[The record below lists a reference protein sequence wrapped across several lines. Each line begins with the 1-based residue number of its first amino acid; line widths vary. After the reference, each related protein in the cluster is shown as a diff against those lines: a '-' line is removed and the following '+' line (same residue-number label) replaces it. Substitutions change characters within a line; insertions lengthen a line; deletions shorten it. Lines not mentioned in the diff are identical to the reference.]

1 MSFLH
6 WMAVLGSILLILTL
20 ASAYLR
26 WLPVTTSTLY
36 LAFGLAIGPLGLGLW
51 KMNFI
56 EVADWL
62 EHLTEIAVLFSLFSG
77 GMKLRLGFAD
87 PAWRSAYLLAGPV
100 MLACI
105 VGVALVGHYGLGLS
119 IGLSMLI
126 GAVLA
131 PTDPVL
137 ASLVQV
143 NHAGDFDRMRYG
155 LSGEAGFNDGVA
167 FPFVLF
173 ALLWIQHDGT
183 GGEWLSG
190 WATQRLLWAIPA
202 GLLIGF
208 LLGRGVGRLAI
219 YLRTRHRDAAISPN
233 DFLAMALIA
242 LSYWLAE
249 TVGALGFLAAF
260 AAGIGLRHAEVASSD
275 NSSVPAEEVASA
287 IPKDAGS
294 LDQIKE
300 QVSDTSEPKV
310 VAGLLIGEILSFG
323 DIVERVLEV
332 LLVTLLGA
340 LLAFHWDWRAVPLG
354 LALFCVIRP
363 LSVVAIVRGN
373 ALCERQRWLMG
384 WFGIRGIGSLYYL
397 AYVLNHGLEGEA
409 AQEAI
414 GLTLSVVALSI
425 AVHGLTTQPLLDRY
439 ERRKDQKLEAEAS
452 PTRK

>member
-6 WMAVLGSILLILTL
+6 WMVVLGSILLILTL

-51 KMNFI
+51 HLKFA
-56 EVADWL
+56 EVAGWL

-77 GMKLRLGFAD
+77 GMKLRLAFTD
-87 PAWRSAYLLAGPV
+87 PAWRAAYLLAGPV

-105 VGVALVGHYGLGLS
+105 AGVALVGFYGLGLG

-143 NHAGDFDRMRYG
+143 NHARDFDRVRYG

-173 ALLWIQHDGT
+173 ALLWIQHNGASGD
-183 GGEWLSG
+183 WLTG
-190 WATQRLLWAIPA
+190 WAMQRLLWAIPA

-208 LLGRGVGRLAI
+208 LLGRTVGRLAI
-219 YLRTRHRDAAISPN
+219 YLRTRHRDASISPN

-260 AAGIGLRHAEVASSD
+260 AAGIGLRHAEIASSN
-275 NSSVPAEEVASA
+275 NSSVPAEDAVAA
-287 IPKDAGS
+287 ALPKEAGS
-294 LDQIKE
+294 LSAMKE
-300 QVSDTSEPKV
+300 QASDTTEPKV
-310 VAGLLIGEILSFG
+310 AAGLLMGEILSFG

-340 LLAFHWDWRAVPLG
+340 LLAFHWDWRALPLG

-363 LSVVAIVRGN
+363 LSVIALVRGK
-373 ALCERQRWLMG
+373 AVDGRQRRLMG

-397 AYVLNHGLEGEA
+397 AYVLNHGLDGSAAEEA
-409 AQEAI
+409 VN
-414 GLTLSVVALSI
+414 LTLSVVALSI
-425 AVHGLTTQPLLDRY
+425 CLHGLTTQPLLDRY
-439 ERRKDQKLEAEAS
+439 ERQKANA
-452 PTRK
+452 

>member
-6 WMAVLGSILLILTL
+6 WMVVLGSILLILTL

-36 LAFGLAIGPLGLGLW
+36 LAFGLGIGPLGLGLW
-51 KMNFI
+51 QMNFL
-56 EVADWL
+56 EVAYWL
-62 EHLTEIAVLFSLFSG
+62 EHLAEIAVLFSLFTG
-77 GMKLRLGFAD
+77 GMKLRLGFTD

-105 VGVALVGHYGLGLS
+105 AGVAAVAHFALGLS
-119 IGLSMLI
+119 PGLSMLV
-126 GAVLA
+126 GALLA

-143 NHAGDFDRMRYG
+143 NHARDFDRVRYG

-167 FPFVLF
+167 FPFVMF
-173 ALLWIQHDGT
+173 ALLWLQHDG
-183 GGEWLSG
+183 GVADWGAG
-190 WATQRLLWAIPA
+190 WALHRLLWAIPA

-208 LLGRGVGRLAI
+208 LLGRTVGRVAI
-219 YLRTRHRDAAISPN
+219 YLRTRHKDAAISPN

-249 TVGALGFLAAF
+249 TVGAWGFLAAF
-260 AAGIGLRHAEVASSD
+260 AAGIGLRHAEVVSSN
-275 NSSVPAEEVASA
+275 NSSVPAEEVAA
-287 IPKDAGS
+287 AMPKEGGN
-294 LDQIKE
+294 LEEVKE
-300 QVSDTSEPKV
+300 QVSDTDEPKV
-310 VAGLLIGEILSFG
+310 VAGLLMGEILSFG

-340 LLAFHWDWRAVPLG
+340 LLAFHWDWRALPLA
-354 LALFCVIRP
+354 LALFCIIRP
-363 LSVVAIVRGN
+363 LSVVALVRGS
-373 ALCERQRWLMG
+373 ALNEGQRWLMG

-397 AYVLNHGLEGEA
+397 AYVLNHGLEGPKALEA
-409 AQEAI
+409 V

-425 AVHGLTTQPLLDRY
+425 GIHGLTTQPLLDRY
-439 ERRKDQKLEAEAS
+439 ERQKAKA
-452 PTRK
+452 